1 MDMSFN
7 KTKVALFCYITLA
20 FLSGVIVGPHA
31 IPGLSAQVG
40 TQERAQK
47 TTRLM
52 TTDLAGWC
60 DGKEAVVE
68 YNEEARGPSAKHYHP
83 GHSFSYMI
91 EGSRTVTVDGMP
103 AQVVPVGGIQYEAP
117 MKASASNNVSP
128 AKVITFRII
137 EKGKPETVLV
147 P

>member
-1 MDMSFN
+1 MSFD
-7 KTKVALFCYITLA
+7 KTKVALFCYITVA
-20 FLSGVIVGPHA
+20 FLSGVIVGPLTL
-31 IPGLSAQVG
+31 PRLSAQVS
-40 TQERAQK
+40 TQERSQK

-68 YNEEARGPSAKHYHP
+68 YNEEAQGPSAKHYHP

-91 EGSRTVTVDGMP
+91 EGSRTVVVDGKP
-103 AQVVPVGGIQYEAP
+103 AQVVPAGGIHYEAP
-117 MKASASNNVSP
+117 MKANVSINASP
-128 AKVITFRII
+128 AKVVTFRIL
-137 EKGKPETVLV
+137 EKGKTETVSA